1 MYAEYKNGMREGKG
15 KGEKE
20 YIPIGNVS
28 THKGLRSFKLF
39 LDRFQR
45 IFYSFSFSFFFFLD
59 RQTDRDRDRQR
70 QRQREREIAKNFY
83 LFKIS
88 RILFSHFRGDK
99 RG

>member
-39 LDRFQR
+39 LGRFQR
-45 IFYSFSFSFFFFLD
+45 IYYLFSFSFFFFL
-59 RQTDRDRDRQR
+59 
-70 QRQREREIAKNFY
+70 FY
-83 LFKIS
+83 MNMNMNI
-88 RILFSHFRGDK
+88 
-99 RG
+99 